1 MAPDAI
7 FEYFGDEFF
16 CENVPPKGVQAPAP
30 RLLVQDGKPQRVPA
44 QGPQQRVIYRGPGF
58 RAVL

>member
-16 CENVPPKGVQAPAP
+16 CENVPPEGVQAPAP

-44 QGPQQRVIYRGPGF
+44 QGPQHRVF
-58 RAVL
+58 SDL